1 MPTLRQL
8 RYLEALIRHR
18 HFTRA
23 AEECAVSQPAL
34 SQQIRDLEAELGAA
48 LVERTATEARP
59 TVLGLDMAE
68 RSRDIL
74 GRVAEMVE
82 VARHGG
88 RVLAGPLR
96 LGMIPSVAPYL
107 LPRLL
112 PSLAARYPQAALQ
125 LRESLTAALVQ
136 DVAEGRLD
144 GAVIALPSGRP
155 DLAQVP
161 LVDDRFVLAVPRARA
176 AGFAGAARPAI
187 GDVVSAE
194 RLLLLEEGH
203 CLREQTLAL
212 CGAMAPQLR
221 QSLGAT
227 SLATVLRLVAAGYGV
242 TLLPELSVAA
252 ETGAD
257 PEIAVVRLAE
267 PEPVRTLGLVFRA
280 TSPRGGD
287 FEALARLIREALGV
301 DGPATAAA
309 EAMQTAMG

>member
-8 RYLEALIRHR
+8 RYLEALVRHR

-23 AEECAVSQPAL
+23 AEDCAVSQPAL
-34 SQQIRDLEAELGAA
+34 SQQIRDLETELGAA
-48 LVERTATEARP
+48 LVERTAAEARP
-59 TVLGLDMAE
+59 TALGLDMAE

-74 GRVAEMVE
+74 ARVAEMVE

-88 RVLAGPLR
+88 RVLAGPLK

-112 PSLAARYPQAALQ
+112 PPLAARYPQAALE
-125 LRESLTAALVQ
+125 LRESLTAALIA

-144 GAVIALPSGRP
+144 GAVIALPAGRP
-155 DLAQVP
+155 DLAQLP
-161 LVDDRFVLAVPRARA
+161 LVDDRFVLAVPRRRA
-176 AGFAGAARPAI
+176 AAFAEAPPPAI
-187 GDVVSAE
+187 ADVVEAE

-203 CLREQTLAL
+203 CLRDQTLAL

-221 QSLGAT
+221 QTLGAT

-257 PEIAVVRLAE
+257 PAIAVVRLAE
-267 PEPVRTLGLVFRA
+267 PEPMRTLGLVYRA
-280 TSPRGGD
+280 TSPRHGD
-287 FEALARLIREALGV
+287 FEALARLMRQALGV
-301 DGPATAAA
+301 EMAAP
-309 EAMQTAMG
+309 EAMQQAAG